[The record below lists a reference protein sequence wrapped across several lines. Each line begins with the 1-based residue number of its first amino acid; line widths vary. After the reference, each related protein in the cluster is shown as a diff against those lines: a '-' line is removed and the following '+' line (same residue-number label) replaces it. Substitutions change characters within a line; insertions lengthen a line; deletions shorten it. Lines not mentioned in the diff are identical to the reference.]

1 MLLRE
6 IVKEFGCGPH
16 LAAKI
21 LSLAVVEQRPWQ
33 DKRATTE
40 PERHKAGPGP
50 ERVLHFDE
58 LERPAVFQ
66 IQHRRENRIV
76 YGFEFEHQLL
86 AGFATRKDAED
97 ECDNLIRHS
106 DFWMGF
112 FLFLFPFCSFSYRE
126 DPCMALTLVG
136 QHTRKNSQS
145 ASITRP
151 DRARTRRGLGI
162 NR

>member
-1 MLLRE
+1 MLVRE
-6 IVKEFGCGPH
+6 IVKEFDCGRH
-16 LAAKI
+16 LTAKI

-76 YGFEFEHQLL
+76 CGFEFEHQLFS
-86 AGFATRKDAED
+86 GFATRKDAED
-97 ECDNLIRHS
+97 ECDNLIRQ
-106 DFWMGF
+106 
-112 FLFLFPFCSFSYRE
+112 FPKTAQFSFE
-126 DPCMALTLVG
+126 PG
-136 QHTRKNSQS
+136 EPKNECG
-145 ASITRP
+145 
-151 DRARTRRGLGI
+151 RTNSVNCGMCPSKEFGKI
-162 NR
+162 PQMPI